1 MTAQSLELTDD
12 LRGRMH
18 DLYRELHAAP
28 ELSMQEHR
36 TAELIEERLTAL
48 GIENFRCGGSGVVG
62 VLHNGEGPVVAFRA
76 DTDALP
82 LAEDTGVEYASTATG
97 QLDDGTEVPV
107 MHACGHDTHMSAAL
121 AAAEIFAAATD
132 AWSGTIVWIFQPG
145 EETAA
150 GAQAMLEDG
159 LWDKAPKPE
168 VVYGQHVMPALA
180 GTINYAMGDAMALA
194 DSWKITIHGQG
205 AHASQPQDSI
215 DPIVLGAH
223 MITRI
228 QAVVSREIDPRRAA
242 VVTIATF
249 HGGLKENIIPATAE
263 FTLNVR
269 TFDPAIREK
278 VLASLRRIIS
288 AEAAASGAPEP
299 TIEVLSQFPRNYND
313 PRATAA
319 VIDEFKRE
327 FGEES
332 VVEVEPMMGSEDF
345 GALAEAIDVPS
356 VFWFFGGH
364 PAEVLEGD
372 GPVPVNHSPFFAPV
386 MEPTLSTGVKA
397 AVTALASRV
406 GK

>member
-121 AAAEIFAAATD
+121 AAAEIFAGATD

-313 PRATAA
+313 PQATAA
-319 VIDEFKRE
+319 AIDEFKRE
-327 FGEES
+327 LGEDC

>member
-1 MTAQSLELTDD
+1 MTAQSLGLTDD

-313 PRATAA
+313 PQATAA
-319 VIDEFKRE
+319 AIDEFKRE
-327 FGEES
+327 LGEES

>member
-121 AAAEIFAAATD
+121 AAAEIFAGATD

-313 PRATAA
+313 PQATAA
-319 VIDEFKRE
+319 AIDEFKRE
-327 FGEES
+327 LGEES

>member
-121 AAAEIFAAATD
+121 AAAEIFADATD

-313 PRATAA
+313 PQATAA
-319 VIDEFKRE
+319 AIDEFKRE
-327 FGEES
+327 LGEES

>member
-1 MTAQSLELTDD
+1 
-12 LRGRMH
+12 MH

-121 AAAEIFAAATD
+121 AAAEIFADATD

-159 LWDKAPKPE
+159 LWDRAPKPE
-168 VVYGQHVMPALA
+168 VVYGQHMMPALA

-278 VLASLRRIIS
+278 VLTSLRRIIS

-313 PRATAA
+313 PQATAA
-319 VIDEFKRE
+319 AIDEFKRE
-327 FGEES
+327 LGEDC